1 MHDFLYFQAI
11 NIHSMS
17 IKLAIADDQKLFRR
31 GMAALISSFNQMEI
45 LFEAENGRE
54 LLDLCA
60 SETEKPDIIILDLS
74 MPVLNGLETLKILK
88 EDFPSIR
95 VIILTIHEAENF
107 VLSTIQA
114 GANGYLAKNAE
125 PEEVELAIREVYKN
139 DFHFSMAMLELM
151 RTGLVKKTQSVL
163 LENENKLTRRETEV
177 LILICKQF
185 SSSEIA
191 EKMFLSNRTVE
202 GHRNNLLLKTGS
214 RNTAGLV
221 VYALKHKIIDLSDF
235 TQ

>member
-1 MHDFLYFQAI
+1 M
-11 NIHSMS
+11 NI
-17 IKLAIADDQKLFRR
+17 KVAIADDQKLFRR
-31 GMAALISSFNQMEI
+31 GMAALISSFDEMEI
-45 LFEAENGRE
+45 IFEAENGRE
-54 LLDLCA
+54 LLDLCT
-60 SETEKPDIIILDLS
+60 SESVKPDVIVLDLS

-88 EDFPSIR
+88 EDFPAIR

-139 DFHFSMAMLELM
+139 DFHFTIEMLELM
-151 RTGLVKKTQSVL
+151 RTGLVKKTQNAL
-163 LENENKLTRRETEV
+163 LAQENKLTRRETEI
-177 LILICKQF
+177 LILICKQL
-185 SSSEIA
+185 SSGEIA

-221 VYALKHKIIDLSDF
+221 VYALKHKIIDLSSF

>member
-1 MHDFLYFQAI
+1 MNIKVAI
-11 NIHSMS
+11 V
-17 IKLAIADDQKLFRR
+17 DDQKLFRK
-31 GMAALISSFNQMEI
+31 GMAALISSFEQMDL
-45 LFEAENGRE
+45 LFEAENGQE
-54 LLDLCA
+54 LLDLCKN
-60 SETEKPDIIILDLS
+60 ETIKPDVIILDLS

-125 PEEVELAIREVYKN
+125 PEEVELAIREVFKN
-139 DFHFSMAMLELM
+139 DFHFTMAMLQLM
-151 RTGLVKKTQSVL
+151 RTGLVKKTQSIV
-163 LENENKLTRRETEV
+163 LENENKLTKREQEV
-177 LILICKQF
+177 LILICKQH
-185 SSSEIA
+185 SSAEIA
-191 EKMFLSNRTVE
+191 EKMFLSHRTIE

-221 VYALKHKIIDLSDF
+221 VYALKHKIIDLN
-235 TQ
+235 

>member
-1 MHDFLYFQAI
+1 MI
-11 NIHSMS
+11 NV
-17 IKLAIADDQKLFRR
+17 AIADDQTLFRK
-31 GMAALISSFNQMEI
+31 GMAALIGSFEQMNL

-54 LLDLCA
+54 LLDFFNRA
-60 SETEKPDIIILDLS
+60 GVKPDVVILDLN

-88 EDFPSIR
+88 DNHPSVG

-107 VLSTIQA
+107 VFSTIQA

-125 PEEVELAIREVYKN
+125 PAEVETAIREVFKN
-139 DFHFSMAMLELM
+139 GFHFTLEMLELV
-151 RTGLVKKTQSVL
+151 RRGLVKKPESGIL
-163 LENENKLTRRETEV
+163 LANENKLTKREKEV
-177 LILICKQF
+177 LILICKQL

-191 EKMFLSNRTVE
+191 EKMFLSNRTIE
-202 GHRNNLLLKTGS
+202 GYRNNLLIKTES

-221 VYALKHKIIDLSDF
+221 VFALKYGIIKLEDF